1 MVNRVI
7 IRIKVLQIIY
17 AYYLKGNND
26 LLQAENELMMSL
38 QKAHD
43 LYHYLLLLIPLL
55 TDVEQKRL
63 DIRKHKY
70 LASEKD
76 KNPNTRFIDN
86 RLASQLSNNKSLLNF
101 ANEKGYLWDEDA
113 TLLKTLLNTILSLDI
128 YQEYLDSKDN
138 YASDK
143 EFWRIIFK
151 QVIINNEHI
160 AEFLEERNIFWNDD
174 IDIIGTFALKSIKRM
189 QESSPRDIALLPMF
203 KDDEDK
209 EFAVN
214 LLRYAIQ
221 EADNCDT
228 RVSKHIHNWDIE
240 RIATIDMYIM
250 QLALA
255 EILHFDS
262 IPVSVSLNEYI
273 DMAKYYSSPKSGIFI
288 NGILD
293 VIVSDLKKE
302 KLLFKNE

>member
-1 MVNRVI
+1 MINRII

-17 AYYLKGNND
+17 AYYLKGSND
-26 LLQAENELMMSL
+26 LLQAESELMMSL

-86 RLASQLSNNKSLLNF
+86 RLASQLSQSNALSGF

-113 TLLKTLLNTILSLDI
+113 ALMKTLLDEILSLDI
-128 YQEYLDSKDN
+128 YDEYLNSKDS
-138 YASDK
+138 YVSDK
-143 EFWRIIFK
+143 EFWRKVFK
-151 QVIINNEHI
+151 QYIINNEYI
-160 AEFLEERNIFWNDD
+160 AEFLEERNIYWNDD
-174 IDIIGTFALKSIKRM
+174 IDIIGTFVLKSIKRM
-189 QESSPRDIALLPMF
+189 QESSPQDIPLLPMF
-203 KDDEDK
+203 KDNEDK

-214 LLRYAIQ
+214 LLRYAIL
-221 EADNCDT
+221 EADHCDI
-228 RVSKHIHNWDIE
+228 RVAKHIRNWDIE

-250 QLALA
+250 QLALS
-255 EILHFDS
+255 EMLHFDS
-262 IPVSVSLNEYI
+262 IPISVSLNEYI

-293 VIVSDLKKE
+293 AMVSDLKKE